1 MILVDT
7 PIWSLALRRRS
18 RALKADEAG
27 HVREWERLV
36 RAGNAHLIGPIR
48 HELLSGV
55 RDNRAWERLR
65 AALRPFP
72 DLPITTDHYERAA
85 QFFNRCRAKGIAGSA
100 IDLLICAVST
110 EYGARI
116 YTTDADF
123 RRYAGVLKLKL
134 HAPRAGNGGIT
145 AASAAE

>member
-1 MILVDT
+1 LILIDT
-7 PIWSLALRRRS
+7 PIWSLALRRRA
-18 RALKADEAG
+18 RDLNAGEAR

-36 RAGNAHLIGPIR
+36 RAGSAHLIGPIR
-48 HELLSGV
+48 QELLSGV
-55 RDNRAWERLR
+55 RDDRAWERLR

-100 IDLLICAVST
+100 IDLIICAVSAG
-110 EYGARI
+110 YGAPV
-116 YTTDADF
+116 YTTDVDF

-134 HAPRAGNGGIT
+134 HAPPARPT
-145 AASAAE
+145 TSHAE